1 MRRLGAGEGIPE
13 RCSREPRE
21 VELAFWAGT
30 PWKVQYFK
38 HLQQNRASAAGYVG
52 LQVSLMDSRSLPLGV
67 LEYCCIHQQQMD
79 ELSWRQPTVYLWL
92 QFGIDE
98 ALVAMVLCPQLRI
111 CLGISQILVANV
123 SSPTGREVLPLTDVC
138 ATIFQ
143 NSAGVKEAKIRGTF
157 KDFSSTPIP
166 PLHPA

>member
-1 MRRLGAGEGIPE
+1 
-13 RCSREPRE
+13 
-21 VELAFWAGT
+21 
-30 PWKVQYFK
+30 
-38 HLQQNRASAAGYVG
+38 
-52 LQVSLMDSRSLPLGV
+52 
-67 LEYCCIHQQQMD
+67 MD
-79 ELSWRQPTVYLWL
+79 ELSWRQPTEYLWL

-98 ALVAMVLCPQLRI
+98 ALVVMVLCS
-111 CLGISQILVANV
+111 CLSTGANEENKQKTDLSSIAYLPRNKTNSCRKLNIVSMQQISRNSDKKIIYEHTV

-143 NSAGVKEAKIRGTF
+143 NSAGFKEAKIRGTF